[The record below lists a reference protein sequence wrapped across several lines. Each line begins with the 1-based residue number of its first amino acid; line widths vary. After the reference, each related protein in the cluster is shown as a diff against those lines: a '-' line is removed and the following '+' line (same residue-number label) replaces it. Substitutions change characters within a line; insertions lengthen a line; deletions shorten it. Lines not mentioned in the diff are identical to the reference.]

1 MRIALT
7 ISERGTITL
16 PKKLRDLLGVRP
28 ADQVI
33 AEPTSEGILLR
44 PAMTFPLERYGD
56 ERIREFDAAE
66 SELDAY
72 FSGR

>member
-33 AEPTSEGILLR
+33 AESTREGILLR
-44 PAMTFPLERYGD
+44 PALTLPLERYGD
-56 ERIREFDAAE
+56 ERVREFDAAE
-66 SELDAY
+66 SDLDAY
-72 FSGR
+72 LSGR